1 MRTLRLTIAMVVGA
15 APLGGLAAQDV
26 AGRLAGRVPPA
37 VQRAVVAVV
46 ADATTRGLPVEPLI
60 QKAIEGGAKG
70 VPADRITAAV
80 RTLAGRLGEAR
91 DVLRAKGEPVPSADL
106 VEGGA
111 EALGA
116 GLDAGQVRD
125 LVRASHPPYEPAL
138 TLRVA
143 ATLAAIGVP
152 APQAVGLLEAMIAAG
167 RDPADLVGL
176 PGQVLAGVDRGATPS
191 QAAGGLGRAGG
202 GSPPGRAPDWVPP
215 GKRRPPNP
223 HKP

>member
-1 MRTLRLTIAMVVGA
+1 MAMVLGA
-15 APLGGLAAQDV
+15 ASLRGLAAQDPG
-26 AGRLAGRVPPA
+26 AQLAGRVPPD
-37 VQRAVVAVV
+37 VQRAVVTVV
-46 ADATTRGLPVEPLI
+46 ADAAKRGLPVEPLI

-70 VPADRITAAV
+70 VPGDRITAAV
-80 RTLAGRLGEAR
+80 RALAGRLGDAR
-91 DVLRAKGEPVPSADL
+91 DALHVKGQPAPSADVL
-106 VEGGA
+106 EGGA
-111 EALGA
+111 DALGA

-125 LVRASHPPYEPAL
+125 LVRASHAPYEPGL

-152 APQAVGLLEAMIAAG
+152 SEQAVGLLEAMIASG

-176 PGQVLAGVDRGATPS
+176 PGQVLAGVDRGATPA

-215 GKRRPPNP
+215 GQRKPPNP

>member
-1 MRTLRLTIAMVVGA
+1 MSAVRLAVTAVVGVA
-15 APLGGLAAQDV
+15 SLRGLAAQDP
-26 AGRLAGRVPPA
+26 AARLAGRVSPD
-37 VQRAVVAVV
+37 VQRAVVAVA
-46 ADATTRGLPVEPLI
+46 ADAARRGLPVEPLI

-80 RTLAGRLGEAR
+80 RTLARRLSEAQ
-91 DVLRAKGEPVPSADL
+91 DALRAKGQPAPSADL

-125 LVRASHPPYEPAL
+125 LVLASHAPYEPAL

-152 APQAVGLLEAMIAAG
+152 PQQAVGLLEGMIAAG
-167 RDPADLVGL
+167 RDPADLVAL
-176 PGQVLAGVDRGATPS
+176 PGQVLAGVERGATPA

-202 GSPPGRAPDWVPP
+202 GSPPGRATDWVPP
-215 GKRRPPNP
+215 GQRKPPNP